1 LAFGR
6 TVYGGLAIQT
16 TRTGAFSERELTVLE
31 WFGETVSQAI
41 NAVENRRLLL
51 SNAVTELRIDCPD
64 TPLQRVAADASC
76 NLILEGFIPADE
88 DRILVYCDTLSAPA
102 SDVAGVAETS
112 DAISTSRVVGDDH
125 SNVVEFTVTEG
136 SPLLAFV
143 GGRGNVRA
151 IHADEQTCT
160 VVVEIASGSETRST
174 LERVREHCP
183 NASLAAKQDH
193 DRSTSTE
200 ISRVPVTAESLE
212 SLTDRQL
219 EVLEAAYRGGYFRW
233 PRDATAEEVAESLG
247 ISSPTLHKHLRR
259 GEARVFEALF
269 DSDSDLE
276 TDSSNER
283 E

>member
-1 LAFGR
+1 LGFGR
-6 TVYGGLAIQT
+6 TVYGGLALQT
-16 TRTGAFSERELTVLE
+16 TRTEAFSERELAVLE
-31 WFGETVSQAI
+31 WFGEMVSQAI
-41 NAVENRRLLL
+41 NAVENRRLLF
-51 SNAVTELRIDCPD
+51 SNAVTELRIDCPN
-64 TPLQRVAADASC
+64 TPLQTVAAEASC
-76 NLILEGFIPADE
+76 RLSLKGFIPASE
-88 DRILVYCDTLSAPA
+88 DQILVYCDTESVPA
-102 SDVAGVAETS
+102 SDIVEMAETS
-112 DAISTSRVVGDDH
+112 DEISTSRVVGDDP
-125 SNVVEFTVTEG
+125 SNVVEFTITEG

-174 LERVREHCP
+174 LERVRQQCP

-193 DRSTSTE
+193 DRSPSTE
-200 ISRVPVTAESLE
+200 MNQLPVTADSLG

-269 DSDSDLE
+269 DPDSE
-276 TDSSNER
+276 PDSSNER
-283 E
+283 D